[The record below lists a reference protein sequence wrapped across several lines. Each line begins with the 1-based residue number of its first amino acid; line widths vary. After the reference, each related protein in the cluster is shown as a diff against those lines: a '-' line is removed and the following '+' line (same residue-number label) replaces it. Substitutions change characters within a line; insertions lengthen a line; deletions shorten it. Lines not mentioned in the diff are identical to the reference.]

1 MNIIVRS
8 LAVAGVLLAA
18 TAVEA
23 PTVSAQTFCGNLRD
37 FPRSARVLV
46 FGLTDDQ
53 HLVRFRE
60 CGPGNARDIGAI
72 TGLDPDTAIV
82 GIDFRIQDGL
92 LYGLGDGG
100 GIYIIDRATAVATPV
115 TDAALTEE
123 LDGEEFDIDF
133 NPAANALR
141 IVSDTGQNLRHPF
154 AEGDTQFVTQ
164 VDADLNIPIPPPGV
178 DPALGITGVAYANN
192 DLDPNTGTTL
202 FDISSDADQVLL
214 QSPPNAG
221 VLVPTGALTVA
232 ADAPVGFDIF
242 SVRRRGVIVANKAF
256 AVLDVGGAPGFY
268 RIDQLTGQTIL
279 IGDFADLAVSDIAIR
294 LRQPPSPPSP

>member
-8 LAVAGVLLAA
+8 LTVAGVMLAA
-18 TAVEA
+18 AAVET

-46 FGLTDDQ
+46 FGLTDEQ

-60 CGPGNARDIGAI
+60 CRPDNAVDLGDI
-72 TGLDPDTAIV
+72 TGLEPDDTAIV
-82 GIDFRIQDGL
+82 GIDFRVQDGL
-92 LYGLGDGG
+92 LYGLGDAGG
-100 GIYIIDRATAVATPV
+100 LYTIDVATAVATPV
-115 TDAALTEE
+115 ADAALTEE
-123 LDGEEFDIDF
+123 LDGVEFDIDF
-133 NPAANALR
+133 NPAADALR
-141 IVSDTGQNLRHPF
+141 IVSDTGQNLRQPF
-154 AEGDTQFVTQ
+154 GGATPFVTQ
-164 VDADLNIPIPPPGV
+164 VDADLNIPVPAPVI
-178 DPALGITGVAYANN
+178 PALGVTGVAYTNN
-192 DLDPNTGTTL
+192 DLDPDTGTTL

-221 VLVPTGALTVA
+221 ALVATGALSVA

-256 AVLDVGGAPGFY
+256 AVLDVAGVPGFY
-268 RIDQLTGQTIL
+268 RIDQLTGQAIL
-279 IGDFADLAVSDIAIR
+279 IGEFADLAVSDIAIR